1 MRVRIKRPT
10 DAGPRR
16 SRGIGHR
23 RADTAPADSPAPPA
37 APTAGDGLFDERR
50 LRESGGP
57 DDRAQ
62 YACTC
67 GYVFQADVSTS
78 VACPH
83 CGTAQAW

>member
-1 MRVRIKRPT
+1 MGVAMSVLSNRKSESR
-10 DAGPRR
+10 RR
-16 SRGIGHR
+16 SGSLR
-23 RADTAPADSPAPPA
+23 RPRHSRHTEVA
-37 APTAGDGLFDERR
+37 APNRAADDLADERR

-57 DDRAQ
+57 HDRAM
-62 YACTC
+62 YTCTC